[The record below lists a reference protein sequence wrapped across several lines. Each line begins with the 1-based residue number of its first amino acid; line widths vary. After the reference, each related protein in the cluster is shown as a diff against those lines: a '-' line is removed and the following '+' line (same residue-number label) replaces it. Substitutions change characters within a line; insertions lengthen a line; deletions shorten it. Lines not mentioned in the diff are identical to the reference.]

1 MRCSI
6 LCKTALFSSL
16 LLPATIVAQEAAP
29 ATVTLRSLLDS
40 VLTHNPTVRSAES
53 RAAAARGNR
62 NAAAAF
68 SNPIISFDVENTRMA
83 GLLPSSTVTE
93 RETMAAATLP
103 LEQFYHRG
111 ARINRADAEMRAAE
125 ARHRITRQKVLLN
138 ASTAFYG
145 TALAQV
151 RVASINALIVW
162 LDSVVTYNAA
172 RVQEGAAAE
181 VDLLRAQLE
190 RDRTLAELALAESD
204 LARSRA
210 SLVAHFIAGV
220 NAAASLLVQ
229 PDTTPFPLSATT
241 NDIDAAVSRALAN
254 RPELVAFRELQNA
267 ARSGIS
273 VERSNLFREIGATF
287 GVKRTEFGSSV
298 MAGVSASV
306 PLFDRNRGQL
316 TRARAES
323 EATAFDVAQ
332 MELEVRSEVTAALQ
346 AARILTD
353 RVNAFS
359 TGSSTFLSRA
369 DETRRISF
377 SAYQEG
383 AVPLT
388 QVIDA
393 ARIWSEARVLYF
405 EVLFAQH
412 QSVVAL
418 LAAQGNDL
426 MAGVPLRD

>member
-1 MRCSI
+1 
-6 LCKTALFSSL
+6 
-16 LLPATIVAQEAAP
+16 
-29 ATVTLRSLLDS
+29 
-40 VLTHNPTVRSAES
+40 
-53 RAAAARGNR
+53 
-62 NAAAAF
+62 
-68 SNPIISFDVENTRMA
+68 MA

-241 NDIDAAVSRALAN
+241 NGKQTGTRCIPRTAKRSAL
-254 RPELVAFRELQNA
+254 R
-267 ARSGIS
+267 
-273 VERSNLFREIGATF
+273 
-287 GVKRTEFGSSV
+287 
-298 MAGVSASV
+298 
-306 PLFDRNRGQL
+306 
-316 TRARAES
+316 
-323 EATAFDVAQ
+323 
-332 MELEVRSEVTAALQ
+332 
-346 AARILTD
+346 
-353 RVNAFS
+353 
-359 TGSSTFLSRA
+359 
-369 DETRRISF
+369 
-377 SAYQEG
+377 
-383 AVPLT
+383 
-388 QVIDA
+388 
-393 ARIWSEARVLYF
+393 
-405 EVLFAQH
+405 H
-412 QSVVAL
+412 Q
-418 LAAQGNDL
+418 
-426 MAGVPLRD
+426 R